1 MAVSQQSFGTTRDGH
16 TVTAFR
22 LENGNGARAVI
33 LDYGG
38 TVQSLSVPNAK
49 GGFTDVVLG
58 YDTLAEYEKND
69 GYVGAL
75 IGRMGN
81 RVGGSAFSLNGKT
94 YSLFANDGPNHLHGG
109 RRGFDKRVWNA
120 RVCTNGSL
128 ELSLYSPDGEEG
140 YPGGLRV
147 AVVYMLTESNAL
159 AIDYSAR
166 AEADTI
172 VNLTNHCYF
181 NLNGGGSALSHEL
194 RLSADH
200 ITENGPGCLPN
211 GTLADVTGTPFD
223 FREFKM
229 LGRDIDAD
237 DAQLK
242 LVGGYDC
249 NFVLSGF
256 PAAILRSPASGI
268 EMTVTT
274 DRPGVQLYTA
284 NFLSDRHGKSGAP
297 IRPRDAVCLETQL
310 FPNAMA
316 CPGFPSPVLQGGKTL
331 RSRTVYQF
339 GLI

>member
-1 MAVSQQSFGTTRDGH
+1 MAVSQYSFGTAQDGNLI
-16 TVTAFR
+16 TAFC
-22 LENGNGARAVI
+22 LENRNGARAVI

-58 YDTLAEYEKND
+58 YDTLAEYEEND

-75 IGRMGN
+75 IGRVGN
-81 RVGGSAFSLNGKT
+81 RIGGSAFSLNGKV
-94 YSLFANDGPNHLHGG
+94 YPLSANDGPNHLHGG
-109 RRGFDKRVWNA
+109 RRGFDKRVWTA

-140 YPGGLRV
+140 YPGGLRITV
-147 AVVYMLTESNAL
+147 AYTLTESNAL
-159 AIDYSAR
+159 AIDYLAR

-172 VNLTNHCYF
+172 VNLTNHSYF
-181 NLNGGGSALSHEL
+181 NLSGGGSALEHEL
-194 RLSADH
+194 RLSADR
-200 ITENGPGCLPN
+200 ITENGPGCLPT
-211 GTLADVTGTPFD
+211 GALADVDGTPFD
-223 FREFKM
+223 FREFKA

-249 NFVLSGF
+249 NFVLSGS
-256 PAAILRSPASGI
+256 PAAVLRSPATGI

-284 NFLSDRHGKSGAP
+284 NFLAARRGKGGSS

-316 CPGFPSPVLQGGKTL
+316 CPGFPSPVLQGGKAL

-339 GLI
+339 GLF